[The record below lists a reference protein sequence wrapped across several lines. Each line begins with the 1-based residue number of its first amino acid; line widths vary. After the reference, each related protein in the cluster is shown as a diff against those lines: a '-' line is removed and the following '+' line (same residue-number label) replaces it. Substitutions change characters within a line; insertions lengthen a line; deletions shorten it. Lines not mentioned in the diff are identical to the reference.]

1 MLARPG
7 GIGRIGATA
16 RRFAAPD
23 GFEPVPIPTP
33 SITKTSASGDVLS
46 FSIDGAGYLLGYYI
60 RLQLAGNSSFTTDYP
75 GEDDIRDDDRILT
88 IEDFTDDDLNGT
100 VEMNALDP
108 LIGQNA
114 GLAYLRIC
122 YGQETADGLDRE
134 WGPWSNVISDT
145 VVLLSPSTLDAASKN
160 GFIDLSGGD
169 LTASTQIV
177 GVGAETGARSTQ
189 LRSGKGYF
197 EVKINS
203 HSQADR
209 ILVGV
214 CNASYTPSG
223 YGKVGANGAQ
233 IRADGP
239 VYDGTGGFVSSPYS
253 GIADNDIIGI
263 HYDTAAGKWWPSKN
277 ATQYGNPAAGT
288 GGFNLPAGMASLYA
302 LIQLIPVGSGPS
314 NSATINF
321 GATAFAGVG
330 PAAGFSAMI

>member
-1 MLARPG
+1 MFI
-7 GIGRIGATA
+7 GIGLNLHTRKYGGGT
-16 RRFAAPD
+16 PT
-23 GFEPVPIPTP
+23 PTPTPTPIPTP
-33 SITKTSASGDVLS
+33 AITKTSASGDVLS
-46 FSIDGAGYLLGYYI
+46 FSIDGAGYLIGYYI
-60 RLQLAGNSSFTTDYP
+60 RLQLAGASNFTTNYP
-75 GEDDIRDDDRILT
+75 GEGALRDDYRILT

-100 VEMNALDP
+100 VEMNALSG
-108 LIGQNA
+108 LVGQNA

-122 YGQETADGLDRE
+122 YGQEALDGLSID
-134 WGPWSNVISDT
+134 WGTWSNVISDT

-160 GFIDLSGGD
+160 MFIDLSGGD

-203 HSQADR
+203 FSQGDR

-214 CNASYTPSG
+214 CNTSYTPSG
-223 YGKVGANGAQ
+223 YGKVGVNGAQ

-253 GIADNDIIGI
+253 GIANNDIIGI
-263 HYDTAAGKWWPSKN
+263 HYDTGAGKFWPSKN
-277 ATQYGNPAAGT
+277 ATQYGSPAAGT
-288 GGFNLPAGMASLYA
+288 GGFDLPAGMTSLYA

-321 GATAFAGVG
+321 GATAFGGVG
-330 PAAGFSAMI
+330 PASGFSAMV